1 MKLKSK
7 DIAKALGVST
17 ATVSLAINDK
27 PGVNPE
33 TKREILE
40 YIETFENKKRS
51 VSGTTNKFITMIVL
65 IRDPKNTLKDVGNF
79 LFNLSYQECCR
90 VMNYNG
96 YDVTMIYFDPH
107 EQEIGSILKE
117 CERKGSCGV
126 FVWGFA
132 MHSELMKPL
141 RECNLPMLIYD
152 NNFYCKPADNVLIDN
167 AGAVRMCLEYLYSMG
182 HEEILYVSNKD
193 EFVNFKERESCCR
206 WFNVPRGKNS
216 PKIIKVGSDL
226 GRRASFDAY
235 L

>member
-96 YDVTMIYFDPH
+96 YDVTMIYFDPRCVPPSCRLWLH
-107 EQEIGSILKE
+107 NLGSTTS
-117 CERKGSCGV
+117 RFPDFYSC
-126 FVWGFA
+126 
-132 MHSELMKPL
+132 
-141 RECNLPMLIYD
+141 
-152 NNFYCKPADNVLIDN
+152 
-167 AGAVRMCLEYLYSMG
+167 
-182 HEEILYVSNKD
+182 
-193 EFVNFKERESCCR
+193 
-206 WFNVPRGKNS
+206 
-216 PKIIKVGSDL
+216 
-226 GRRASFDAY
+226 
-235 L
+235 